1 MEPDRWLGVELRHFL
16 ALEAVAREG
25 SFGKAAI
32 ALGYTQSAVSQQIAM
47 LERQVGQKLVERPG
61 GPKPVS
67 LTEAGRLLLTHA
79 AAIAARVAAA
89 QADLSA
95 LGDGE
100 AGSLH
105 VGVFQ
110 SVGQRIL
117 PALMRRFMASWP
129 KVEVTL
135 TESADDRELL
145 ALVERGEL
153 DLTFSDLPLEEGPFE
168 SVELL
173 RDPYVLVV
181 PADAD
186 IENPSLREIAQL
198 DLIGHKHCRT
208 LVETSFF
215 GAGLNHG
222 VLAAHVVDRRW
233 FRESLAD
240 PPKNIEVRQGG
251 FNQKDVRAFVD
262 IERDLAQSFL
272 GVRAIHLVGTPITKL
287 RRAFRRFSK
296 RSVKRRGEFSR
307 VTHDARL
314 LESILIQG
322 FADRADPREHRAGG
336 LLQQVLALRRQRRVV
351 EPAEV
356 GLELFRRLGRRFAQH
371 ERVAA

>member
-100 AGSLH
+100 AGSLR

-208 LVETSFF
+208 LVRLEAAFRQPLRYVFQSDHNQTVQALVA
-215 GAGLNHG
+215 AGVG
-222 VLAAHVVDRRW
+222 VALVPRLTIDERDDATRVIELPKLPPRTLAVAWHRDRYR
-233 FRESLAD
+233 SPAA
-240 PPKNIEVRQGG
+240 
-251 FNQKDVRAFVD
+251 RAFV
-262 IERDLAQSFL
+262 ETAQSICAEL
-272 GVRAIHLVGTPITKL
+272 DAEAI
-287 RRAFRRFSK
+287 
-296 RSVKRRGEFSR
+296 
-307 VTHDARL
+307 
-314 LESILIQG
+314 
-322 FADRADPREHRAGG
+322 
-336 LLQQVLALRRQRRVV
+336 
-351 EPAEV
+351 
-356 GLELFRRLGRRFAQH
+356 
-371 ERVAA
+371 AA